1 MGATAI
7 TSVGECGFRETSE
20 RIRLTSA
27 SGSTQLSYSNDSVR
41 QKEGF
46 RGQLEYEGI
55 VGQSSAL
62 RQVLEYVEKVATS
75 DATVLLLGE
84 TGTGKELIA
93 RAIHK
98 RSQRRTRRMVTVN
111 CAAIPS
117 DLLESELFGHE
128 RGAFT
133 GATTQSMGRF
143 ELADRGTL
151 FLDEVGDI
159 PLQLQPKLLRAM
171 QEQEFERLGSVSTTK
186 VDVRIV
192 AATHRDLEGMIL
204 DREFRSDLY
213 YRLNVFPISIPPL
226 RDRREDI
233 PLLVQHFVKKYS
245 EQMNKCIDRIPD
257 RTLEV
262 LTRYDWPGNI
272 RELQNV
278 IERAVILYDREHF
291 RVDESSLMPESHTLA
306 YSSNASIETLAE
318 RERAAIESMLRETQG
333 LVSGPAGAAVKLGIA
348 RQTLEYKIRKLGI
361 KRYQFKTT

>member
-1 MGATAI
+1 MS
-7 TSVGECGFRETSE
+7 TSGYVTNHLPYGEVTEDGVGRGGLAVERPSRSRLIHSE
-20 RIRLTSA
+20 I
-27 SGSTQLSYSNDSVR
+27 
-41 QKEGF
+41 
-46 RGQLEYEGI
+46 I
-55 VGQSSAL
+55 GQSRAL
-62 RQVLEYVEKVATS
+62 KAVLEQVEIVAPTN
-75 DATVLLLGE
+75 ATVLILGE
-84 TGTGKELIA
+84 TGTGKELVA
-93 RAIHK
+93 RALHNF
-98 RSQRRTRRMVTVN
+98 SPRREQPFVKVN
-111 CAAIPS
+111 CSAIPTG
-117 DLLESELFGHE
+117 LLESEFFGHE

-133 GATTQSMGRF
+133 GAMAQRVGRF
-143 ELADRGTL
+143 ELADHGTI

-159 PLQLQPKLLRAM
+159 SFELQPKLLRVL
-171 QEQEFERLGSVSTTK
+171 QEKEFERLGSGRTLH
-186 VDVRIV
+186 VDVRLV
-192 AATHRDLEGMIL
+192 AATSRKLAQMVENHEL
-204 DREFRSDLY
+204 RSDLY
-213 YRLNVFPISIPPL
+213 YRLNVFPIAVPPL